1 MTIPKI
7 IEALTK
13 MDELGLIDGELEL
26 DVDIRNSDGVR
37 ETYRVYGI
45 LVYNNGG
52 IVLNAA
58 DIKEF
63 ER

>member
-1 MTIPKI
+1 MTISKI
-7 IEALTK
+7 IAALTK

-45 LVYNNGG
+45 SVYNNGG
-52 IVLNAA
+52 IALNAA